1 MGKSWLPLTDQ
12 ELRAFC
18 TAFLATI
25 TPAPATYGYVVGDV
39 TSLNTA
45 VTGYSD
51 ALAVVDEPSTRT
63 RVSVAAKQIAKNSL
77 VALMRNLYKKANAAN
92 LANDKRE
99 ALGLPI
105 VDVEPTPIPAPAM
118 KPGISIVK
126 RDENIVSIQ
135 LFDPEEPNRRGR
147 PDGVSG
153 AAIFS
158 FIGDEAPTTESAWN
172 FEGNTTR
179 MRVNVEFA
187 STVAPGAKVWITAF
201 FFNPRA
207 MSGPAATPVSTYLP
221 GGAAMA
227 A

>member
-1 MGKSWLPLTDQ
+1 MAKSWLPLTDQ
-12 ELRAFC
+12 DLRAFC

-25 TPAPATYGYVVGDV
+25 TPVPATYGYVVGDV
-39 TSLNTA
+39 TSLTSA
-45 VTGYSD
+45 VEGYTD

-63 RVSVAAKQIAKNSL
+63 RVTVAAKQMAKDAL
-77 VALMRNLYKKANAAN
+77 VALMRSLYKKANAAN
-92 LANDKRE
+92 LTDDKRE

-105 VDVEPTPIPAPAM
+105 VDAEPTPIPAPTK
-118 KPGISIVK
+118 KPGIAIVK
-126 RDENIVSIQ
+126 RDENLVTIQ
-135 LFDPEEPNRRGR
+135 LFDPEDPNRRGR
-147 PDGVSG
+147 PDGVGG
-153 AAIFS
+153 AAIFTHV
-158 FIGDEAPTTESAWN
+158 GDEAPTAEADWT

-179 MRVNVEFA
+179 MRVNIEFA
-187 STVAPGAKVWITAF
+187 NTVAPGSKVWITAF

>member
-1 MGKSWLPLTDQ
+1 MSKSWLPLKDET
-12 ELRAFC
+12 LRSFC
-18 TAFLATI
+18 TAFAATI
-25 TPAPATYGYVVGDV
+25 TPVPATYGLAASDAPSLNAAV
-39 TSLNTA
+39 TS
-45 VTGYSD
+45 YSD
-51 ALAVVDEPSTRT
+51 ALAVTAEPSTRT
-63 RVSVAAKQIAKNSL
+63 RVSVAARDMAKRSL
-77 VALMRNLYKKANAAN
+77 IALMRNLYKKVNAAN
-92 LANDKRE
+92 LAADKRE

-118 KPGISIVK
+118 KPGISILK
-126 RDENIVSIQ
+126 RDENIVSLQ
-135 LFDPEEPNRRGR
+135 LFDPADPNTRAR
-147 PDGVSG
+147 PLGVSG

-158 FIGDEAPTTESAWN
+158 FVGEEAPNTEVGWK

-179 MRVNVEFA
+179 MRIDVSFPAAV
-187 STVAPGAKVWITAF
+187 TPGSKIWLTAF